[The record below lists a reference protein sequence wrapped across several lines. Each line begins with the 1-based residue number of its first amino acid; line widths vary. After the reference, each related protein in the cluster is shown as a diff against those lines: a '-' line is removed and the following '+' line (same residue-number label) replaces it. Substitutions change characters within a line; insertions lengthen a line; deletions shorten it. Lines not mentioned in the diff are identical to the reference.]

1 MAQNSWM
8 KVVLREAGR
17 QGRVKERECVREKDL
32 SACEMSAV

>member
-17 QGRVKERECVREKDL
+17 ERERERERKR
-32 SACEMSAV
+32 ERER